1 MNFCRALLTI
11 AILVGIL
18 KTMDE
23 EESLVNFK
31 NCVLASM
38 LYFIWRY

>member
-1 MNFCRALLTI
+1 MNFCRVLLTTI
-11 AILVGIL
+11 ILLGIL

-31 NCVLASM
+31 NCVLASI

>member
-11 AILVGIL
+11 IVLVGIL
-18 KTMDE
+18 KTMGE

-31 NCVLASM
+31 NCVLASI

>member
-11 AILVGIL
+11 IILVGIL
-18 KTMDE
+18 RTMDE

-38 LYFIWRY
+38 LYFVWRY

>member
-11 AILVGIL
+11 IILVGIL
-18 KTMDE
+18 RTMDE

-31 NCVLASM
+31 NCVLASI

>member
-11 AILVGIL
+11 IILIGIL

-23 EESLVNFK
+23 EESVVNFK
-31 NCVLASM
+31 NCVLASI

>member
-11 AILVGIL
+11 IILVGIL
-18 KTMDE
+18 RTIDE

-31 NCVLASM
+31 NCVLASI
-38 LYFIWRY
+38 LYFMWRY